1 MLSSGDLM
9 VRPTIKINTSEF
21 EMMYKNRVSTANI
34 AKHFGISLSTVRL
47 TRIRLN
53 IPTRRGRFDENEFMR
68 LFNLGTSY
76 PEMSEQLGLSQWCIM
91 EIRKRKGLLNRKRGM
106 KKGR

>member
-1 MLSSGDLM
+1 
-9 VRPTIKINTSEF
+9 
-21 EMMYKNRVSTANI
+21 MYNNRATTADI
-34 AKHFGISLSTVRL
+34 ADHFHISKSTVRMI
-47 TRIRLN
+47 RIRLN

-91 EIRKRKGLLNRKRGM
+91 EIRKRKGLLNKKRGLKRGM
-106 KKGR
+106 R